1 MYEDDFEGTH
11 DKVQDADEVVTPEDQ
26 DNYIG
31 AEVNLSFGGTVRSGK
46 VKRRARDAAGKVSGA
61 ANPNPILDTRTYEVE
76 FPDGNV
82 AEYSANVIAQ
92 NMYAQCDIEGN
103 QYLLMDAI
111 VEHKTDD
118 TAVKFADR
126 FITVNGKQHHK
137 KTTAGW
143 KLCVQWKDGSTSWER
158 LADLKDSNPVEVAE
172 YAVAQGIDHEPAFAW
187 WVPYTLKKR
196 ERIIAAVNKR
206 YHKRTHKFGF
216 EVPKTVA
223 RALEIDQ
230 ENGNHLWREAIAK
243 EMEAVRVAF
252 KILDDNVEPPPGS
265 QYMQCHMIFEV
276 KLDGFRCKA
285 RLVAGGHMTDAPPV
299 MTYASVVS
307 RETVRIALTIA
318 ALNDLKVMTSDVQN
332 AFLTAPCEEKI
343 WTTLGLGFGKDHG
356 KKAVIVRALYGLKS
370 AGASFRRHL
379 ADCMRHMG
387 YTSCKA
393 DADLWFKPMVR
404 PEDGEKYYAY
414 ILLYVDDCLAIH
426 HNPRQALE
434 ELDKYFEMKKGSIA
448 EPDIY
453 LGAKLRTVRLDNDV
467 KAWSMSASKYVQ
479 ETVNNVEDYLGKNFG
494 GCQLSKKANSPWPY
508 EYVSELDTSPELKPD
523 LANYYQSQIGVLH
536 WMVELGR
543 VDIITEV
550 SVLASHMAMPRE
562 GHLDAV
568 FHVYAY
574 LKRKHN
580 ARIVFDPSYPNID
593 KKAFKIQDWTSF
605 YGNVKEAIPLDMP
618 EPLGKD
624 VDLRLYVDSD
634 HAGDKLVRRSRTGFF
649 IFLNSA
655 LINWCSKKQATIE
668 TSVFGAEFV
677 AMKHGMEALRGIRY
691 KLRMMGVPILNPSYI
706 QGDNMSVINNTQRP
720 ESTLKKKSNEI
731 CYHAVRESV
740 AMGESLT
747 GHIPTADN
755 PADLATKIIS
765 GAKRQHLVSK
775 LLFDIYDQE

>member
-1 MYEDDFEGTH
+1 M
-11 DKVQDADEVVTPEDQ
+11 
-26 DNYIG
+26 
-31 AEVNLSFGGTVRSGK
+31 
-46 VKRRARDAAGKVSGA
+46 
-61 ANPNPILDTRTYEVE
+61 
-76 FPDGNV
+76 
-82 AEYSANVIAQ
+82 
-92 NMYAQCDIEGN
+92 
-103 QYLLMDAI
+103 
-111 VEHKTDD
+111 
-118 TAVKFADR
+118 
-126 FITVNGKQHHK
+126 
-137 KTTAGW
+137 
-143 KLCVQWKDGSTSWER
+143 
-158 LADLKDSNPVEVAE
+158 
-172 YAVAQGIDHEPAFAW
+172 
-187 WVPYTLKKR
+187 
-196 ERIIAAVNKR
+196 
-206 YHKRTHKFGF
+206 HKFGF
-216 EVPKTVA
+216 KVPKTMA
-223 RALEIDQ
+223 QALEIDQ

-252 KILDDNVEPPPGS
+252 KILDDDVEPPPGS

-276 KLDGFRCKA
+276 KLDGFRRKA

-343 WTTLGLGFGKDHG
+343 WTTLGLEFGKDHG

-393 DADLWFKPMVR
+393 DADLWFKPMIR

-479 ETVNNVEDYLGKNFG
+479 EAVSNVEDYLGKNFG
-494 GCQLSKKANSPWPY
+494 GRILPKKANSPWPY

-605 YGNVKEAIPLDMP
+605 YGNVNEAIPPDMP

-691 KLRMMGVPILNPSYI
+691 KLGWWVSQFLIRRTSK
-706 QGDNMSVINNTQRP
+706 VITC
-720 ESTLKKKSNEI
+720 LL
-731 CYHAVRESV
+731 
-740 AMGESLT
+740 LT
-747 GHIPTADN
+747 TRRDRSR
-755 PADLATKIIS
+755 L
-765 GAKRQHLVSK
+765 
-775 LLFDIYDQE
+775 